1 MRWCNP
7 GECSG
12 MGGAMFLY
20 GSRVIAIDPQ
30 WPFKDN
36 EVLLTMEHEYGHAL
50 GLPASV
56 WELNHEGQDGIRRSH
71 RGRQRRILAT

>member
-1 MRWCNP
+1 
-7 GECSG
+7 

-36 EVLLTMEHEYGHAL
+36 EVLLTMGARIRARARTCPIGMGTSYREAI
-50 GLPASV
+50 V
-56 WELNHEGQDGIRRSH
+56 VIRRSH
-71 RGRQRRILAT
+71 RGRQRWILAT